1 MQRHHKTRKTKR
13 YGCNPDLKDNRDLK
27 FVDSLHYKVMSLP
40 SSVDL
45 RAKLPACWDQGQLGS
60 CTGHGSVGAL
70 VFIHPAMMFSRLEAY
85 YNARVIE
92 GDVGQ
97 DDGAQI
103 RDVVSGLAD
112 TGVVQESVWPYNI
125 DTFATPPANLGTA
138 PACKISQ
145 YLRINNL
152 LELKNS
158 LAQGFPV
165 IIGFTVYEGFETDEV
180 AQSGILNMPGV
191 DEQVVGG
198 HCVLVV
204 GYDDANGRALVR
216 NSWGTAW
223 GINGYFWMDYGYFQD
238 LVSDMWTI
246 RS

>member
-1 MQRHHKTRKTKR
+1 
-13 YGCNPDLKDNRDLK
+13 
-27 FVDSLHYKVMSLP
+27 
-40 SSVDL
+40 
-45 RAKLPACWDQGQLGS
+45 
-60 CTGHGSVGAL
+60 
-70 VFIHPAMMFSRLEAY
+70 
-85 YNARVIE
+85 
-92 GDVGQ
+92 
-97 DDGAQI
+97 
-103 RDVVSGLAD
+103 
-112 TGVVQESVWPYNI
+112 
-125 DTFATPPANLGTA
+125 
-138 PACKISQ
+138 
-145 YLRINNL
+145 
-152 LELKNS
+152 LKNS